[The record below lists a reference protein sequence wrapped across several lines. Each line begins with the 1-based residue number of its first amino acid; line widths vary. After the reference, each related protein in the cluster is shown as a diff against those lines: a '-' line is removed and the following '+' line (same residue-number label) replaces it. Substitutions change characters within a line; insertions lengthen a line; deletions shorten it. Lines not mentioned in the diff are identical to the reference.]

1 MAVAK
6 PNPNQPLIDKYAA
19 LGLTDAAS
27 YATKGKFD
35 ENKAKSDVISKVY
48 KLDPATY
55 TDKNGLVNLE
65 AATTKYQ
72 YELPK
77 IEAPKSDPT
86 NFAQAV
92 SNYSLALSQAQNA
105 DVGNLNTKDQKAL
118 KDAAKAVRDFD
129 SKSLGAN
136 AKQLITNI
144 TEASDA
150 IDALNQQKENVRIQ
164 QLRSQGLD
172 VNGVTRIKLS
182 RAEREAARNRLVVE
196 QDTLRRLDSTIKTSA
211 PKLGESLAR
220 IGLSDIDTGIGAGA
234 GAVSKVSTGL
244 EALRGDRIFQTGGLA
259 GRLNVQVTDDQIIND
274 INAARKAEAKS
285 LYDIGTAAVTDLQ
298 SQLTQANQFLAD
310 LPAGDRRRID
320 TQKTVDSI
328 STQLAE
334 AQRDTLEAQKL
345 YEGSQPIAGTQATD
359 AISKFRE
366 SLRLPEERTIAQI
379 ESIDPT
385 IGATVRGLSKQYQ
398 AMAETPLGA
407 TTTAQTEE
415 LRNTIEQEALNQLR
429 LGSTIGAEE
438 RRGYEQAARAAQT
451 ARGNIFGLGPA
462 VQEAASIGAA
472 GEQRKLA
479 RYGAAA
485 AFLGSGETT
494 GAATARD
501 IGLRNAL
508 EQSRLGAA
516 QGFIASGPT
525 MYNMASQRLGTQQG
539 MLNNYLAASQPQQT
553 GGFQA
558 TPSAANPYAYVNPNA
573 GFVGAQNAAN
583 IYGTLADYASQTY
596 GAQVGAISRQPNA
609 FQNFATLAG
618 GAKDLAGGFGALAS
632 AGIFCWVA
640 REVYGIDNPKWLQF
654 REWMLTKASD
664 NLRNFYIEYGAR
676 IAESI
681 RNKPKIKAIIRKWM
695 DSKIG

>member
-6 PNPNQPLIDKYAA
+6 PNPNQPLLDKYAA
-19 LGLTDAAS
+19 LGLTNPS
-27 YATKGKFD
+27 QYVVKNKFN

-55 TDKNGLVNLE
+55 TAKGVVNLD

-77 IEAPKSDPT
+77 IEAPKSSAN

-105 DVGNLNTKDQKAL
+105 GLTDLNTKDQKAL

-129 SKSLGAN
+129 SKTLSEN
-136 AKQLITNI
+136 AKQVISNI

-150 IDALNQQKENVRIQ
+150 IDAVNQQKENVRIQ
-164 QLRSQGLD
+164 QLRARGLD
-172 VNGVTRIKLS
+172 VDGVTRIRLS
-182 RAEREAARNRLVVE
+182 GKEIEAARGRLVVE
-196 QDTLRRLDSTIKTSA
+196 QDALRRLDSTIKTSA

-220 IGLSDIDTGIGAGA
+220 IGLSDIDAGIGAGA
-234 GAVSKVSTGL
+234 GAASRVSTGL
-244 EALRGDRIFQTGGLA
+244 KALSGDSMFQTGGLA
-259 GRLNVQVTDDQIIND
+259 GKLNVQVTDDQILND
-274 INAARKAEAKS
+274 INTARKTQAKS

-320 TQKTVDSI
+320 TQKTVDNI
-328 STQLAE
+328 TTQLAE
-334 AQRDTLEAQKL
+334 AQKDTLEAQKL
-345 YEGSQPIAGTQATD
+345 YEGGQPITGTQATD

-366 SLRLPEERTIAQI
+366 SLRLPEERTLAQI

-398 AMAETPLGA
+398 TMAETPLGA
-407 TTTAQTEE
+407 TTTAQTED
-415 LRNTIEQEALNQLR
+415 LRNTIEQEAINQLK

-438 RRGYEQAARAAQT
+438 RRGYEQAIRGAQT
-451 ARGNIFGLGPA
+451 ARGNVFGLGPA
-462 VQEAASIGAA
+462 VQEASQIGAA
-472 GEQRKLA
+472 GEARKMA
-479 RYGAAA
+479 RYGAAS

-501 IGLRNAL
+501 LGLRNAL
-508 EQSRLGAA
+508 DQSRLGAA
-516 QGFIASGPT
+516 QGFIAGGPT
-525 MYNMASQRLGTQQG
+525 MYNLASQRLGTQQG

-573 GFVGAQNAAN
+573 GFMGAQNAAS
-583 IYGTLADYASQTY
+583 IYNSLADYSAQTY
-596 GAQVGAISRQPNA
+596 GAQVGALSRAETGSQA
-609 FQNFATLAG
+609 FGNI
-618 GAKDLAGGFGALAS
+618 AS
-632 AGIFCWVA
+632 GLGNMFSFSGKLPFCWVA
-640 REVYGIDNPKWLQF
+640 REVYGIENPKWLQF

-664 NLRNFYIEYGAR
+664 NLRNFYIEYGER

-695 DSKIG
+695 DGKIK

>member
-1 MAVAK
+1 M
-6 PNPNQPLIDKYAA
+6 ID
-19 LGLTDAAS
+19 
-27 YATKGKFD
+27 
-35 ENKAKSDVISKVY
+35 
-48 KLDPATY
+48 
-55 TDKNGLVNLE
+55 E
-65 AATTKYQ
+65 A
-72 YELPK
+72 
-77 IEAPKSDPT
+77 
-86 NFAQAV
+86 
-92 SNYSLALSQAQNA
+92 
-105 DVGNLNTKDQKAL
+105 
-118 KDAAKAVRDFD
+118 
-129 SKSLGAN
+129 
-136 AKQLITNI
+136 
-144 TEASDA
+144 
-150 IDALNQQKENVRIQ
+150 
-164 QLRSQGLD
+164 
-172 VNGVTRIKLS
+172 
-182 RAEREAARNRLVVE
+182 NRL
-196 QDTLRRLDSTIKTSA
+196 T
-211 PKLGESLAR
+211 PKYIESFSR
-220 IGLSDIDTGIGAGA
+220 FGLSDIGLGQEKTAAGTTRL
-234 GAVSKVSTGL
+234 STGL
-244 EALRGDRIFQTGGLA
+244 KDLGGDNMFQTGGLA
-259 GRLNVQVTDDQIIND
+259 GKLNVQVTDEQILND
-274 INAARKAEAKS
+274 INTARKTQAKS

-320 TQKTVDSI
+320 TQKAIDNI
-328 STQLAE
+328 STQLST
-334 AQRDTLEAQKL
+334 AQKDTLEAQKL
-345 YEGSQPIAGTQATD
+345 YEGGQPITGTQAAN

-366 SLRLPEERTIAQI
+366 SLRLPEERTLAQI

-398 AMAETPLGA
+398 TMAETPLGA
-407 TTTAQTEE
+407 TTTQQTED
-415 LRNTIEQEALNQLR
+415 LRNTIEQEAINQLK

-501 IGLRNAL
+501 LGLRNAL

-516 QGFIASGPT
+516 QGFVAGGPT
-525 MYNMASQRLGTQQG
+525 MYNLASQRLGAQQG

-558 TPSAANPYAYVNPNA
+558 TASAANPYAYVNPNA
-573 GFVGAQNAAN
+573 GFQGAQNASN
-583 IYGTLADYASQTY
+583 IYGTLANIYNTQAGYLSSTY

-609 FQNFATLAG
+609 FQNFATAAG
-618 GAKDLAGGFGALAS
+618 GVKDLAGGFGALAS
-632 AGIFCWVA
+632 AGVLCWVA